1 MRMRDEQPD
10 DDRPLV
16 LVADDDAD
24 LRQYIVRVL
33 GELYRTEAV
42 GDGATALTAALA
54 QTPDVILTG
63 LMLPPLDGVGLM
75 AALRAD
81 PRTSGVPVI
90 MLTADAG
97 EDTTVDGLQRGA
109 DDFLVQPFGAGELLA
124 RVAIHLKMAR
134 LCRESSAAIQASADQ
149 FRALVNASS
158 DVVYRMN
165 ADWTELRHL
174 QGREFIADAHEPN
187 RSWLEKY
194 IHPDDRRLVTE
205 TIHVAVRSKG
215 PFELEHQV
223 VRTDGTL
230 GWTFSRAIPLLDTDG
245 AVIEWLGMA
254 SDVTVRKQAQVALRE
269 SEQEYH
275 ALFESM
281 DQGYCVIEMIFDAD
295 SRPIDY
301 RFLQVNPA
309 FEQHTGIRNAQGQ
322 RMREIAPDH
331 EVRWFEIYGRVAVTG
346 EAIRFVDQA
355 KGLGNRW
362 FDVYAFRLGS
372 SESHTV
378 AILFSDISARI
389 AAEGTLKA
397 SEDRSRSIL
406 DSITDGFFALDKDW
420 RLTFI
425 NAAAGQMMD
434 RAPSDLIGERLLD
447 VYPDLVGSEFE
458 QAYRRVLARQTAE
471 TFTAYYLNFDR
482 WYEVSAYP
490 ALTGLSLY
498 FRDVTDRRRVEHERE
513 QFAALV
519 EASPDFI
526 SVAGLDQRIRYV
538 NQAGTALS
546 GLTPDQLA
554 SISVRDFFHEDE
566 RDRIGSLIAGSE
578 NGEQVVVDS
587 HFQHLQTGELIPV
600 SWSLLRLRDTSG
612 NVNGYATVTRDLTER
627 NAAEILLRASEE
639 RRRLALDAAELGTWH
654 LEPESR
660 VVQTDARFRA
670 IFGATE
676 EMSDFLQL
684 FAVIHP
690 DDVSAVE
697 EALAMATRLEDPTPY
712 AVEYRVVHP
721 DGSLHWI
728 FAKGRSSVDGV
739 GATRRVT
746 SFDGTVADITD
757 RKQGEEERERLVAR
771 LQEQDQRKDE
781 FLATLAHELRNP
793 LAPIR
798 NGLQL
803 MRLTQGDADASERTR
818 SMMERQVGQMVH
830 LLDDLLDVS
839 RISRGKIS
847 LRKERI
853 ELTSAIAQAIEISR
867 PFIDQGG
874 HELVVDV
881 PPGPIHVDGDLT
893 RLAQVFSNVLNNAAK
908 YTPREGHIRLTVQ
921 QLGSD
926 AVVSVTDDGMG
937 IPTDMLSKIF
947 EMFTHVE
954 RNLER
959 SQSGLGI
966 GLSIVRRLV
975 ELHGGS
981 VEARSDGDGQ
991 GSELIV
997 RLPVDLSG
1005 VGPEPLDEATVAR
1018 PTAAYRILVVDDN
1031 VDSAESLATLLTIM
1045 GHETRMAHDGLEAV
1059 DVAEAFRPTV
1069 MMLDIG
1075 LPKLDGVEVCRRIR
1089 QQAWGK
1095 DIVVIALTGWGQ
1107 DADKRRTLDAG
1118 ADAHLVKPVA
1128 PAALEQLLAELTVS
1142 SN

>member
-1 MRMRDEQPD
+1 MRDEQPD

-16 LVADDDAD
+16 LVADDDDD
-24 LRQYIVRVL
+24 LRQYVVRVL
-33 GELYRTEAV
+33 GEHYRVEGVA
-42 GDGATALTAALA
+42 DGAAALTAALA
-54 QTPDVILTG
+54 QTPDLILTG
-63 LMLPPLDGVGLM
+63 LMLPPLNGVGLI
-75 AALRAD
+75 AAVRAD
-81 PRTSGVPVI
+81 PSLNGVPVI

-97 EDTTVDGLQRGA
+97 GDSTVEDMQQGA
-109 DDFLVQPFGAGELLA
+109 DDFLVQPFGANELLA
-124 RVAIHLKMAR
+124 RVAVHIKMAR
-134 LCRESSAAIQASADQ
+134 LCRENSAAIQASADQ

-165 ADWTELRHL
+165 ADWTEIRQLR
-174 QGREFIADAHEPN
+174 GREFIADADEPN

-194 IHPDDRRLVTE
+194 IHPDDRQLVTE
-205 TIHVAVRSKG
+205 TIHAAVRTKG

-223 VRTDGTL
+223 VRIDGTL

-245 AVIEWLGMA
+245 AVVEWLGMA
-254 SDVTVRKQAQVALRE
+254 SDVTARKQAQLALRE

-275 ALFESM
+275 ALFASM
-281 DQGYCVIEMIFDAD
+281 DQGYCVIKMIFDAD
-295 SRPIDY
+295 SRPTDY
-301 RFLQVNPA
+301 QFLQVNPA
-309 FEQHTGIRNAQGQ
+309 FEQHTGIRNARGR

-346 EAIRFVDQA
+346 EAIRFMDQA

-362 FDVYAFRLGS
+362 FDVYAFRLGG

-378 AILFSDISARI
+378 AILFSDISERI
-389 AAEGTLKA
+389 RAEDALKA

-406 DSITDGFFALDKDW
+406 DSITDGFFALDHDW

-425 NAAAGQMMD
+425 NPAAGQMMD
-434 RAPSDLIGERLLD
+434 RTPSDLIGERLLD

-458 QAYRRVLARQTAE
+458 RVYRRVVAGQTAE
-471 TFTAYYLNFDR
+471 SFTAYYPNFDR

-526 SVAGLDQRIRYV
+526 GVAGLDQRVAYV
-538 NQAGTALS
+538 NRAGMAMS

-554 SISVRDFFHEDE
+554 SMSVQDFFPLSE
-566 RDRIGSLIAGSE
+566 RDRILRLIAESE
-578 NGEQVVVDS
+578 DGKEVVVNTQ
-587 HFQHLQTGELIPV
+587 FEHLQTGQLISV
-600 SWSLLRLRDTSG
+600 SWSLLRLQDADG

-627 NAAEILLRASEE
+627 NAAEHLLRASEE

-654 LEPESR
+654 LEPVSR
-660 VVQTDARFRA
+660 VVQTDARFRT
-670 IFGATE
+670 IFGVTVE
-676 EMSDFLQL
+676 HSDFHQL
-684 FAVIHP
+684 FAAIHP
-690 DDVSAVE
+690 DDVSAVKE
-697 EALAMATRLEDPTPY
+697 AMAKATRPEDPTPY
-712 AVEYRVVHP
+712 AAEYRVIHP
-721 DGSLHWI
+721 DGSVRWI
-728 FAKGRSSVDGV
+728 FAKGRSSVDGI
-739 GATRRVT
+739 GTMRRVT

-757 RKQGEEERERLVAR
+757 RKRGEEERERLVAQ

-803 MRLTQGDADASERTR
+803 MRLTQGDADASDRTR

-853 ELTSAIAQAIEISR
+853 DLTSAIAQAIEISR

-874 HELVVDV
+874 HELVVDI
-881 PPGPIHVDGDLT
+881 PPSPIHVDGDLT

-954 RNLER
+954 RNPER

-981 VEARSDGDGQ
+981 VEARSDGNGK

-997 RLPVDLSG
+997 RLPVDLSD
-1005 VGPEPLDEATVAR
+1005 VGPKPLDVATVVR

-1045 GHETRMAHDGLEAV
+1045 GHDTRMAHDGLEAV
-1059 DVAEAFRPTV
+1059 DVAAAFRPTV

-1095 DIVVIALTGWGQ
+1095 DMVVIALTGWGQ
-1107 DADKRRTLDAG
+1107 DADKRRTLAAG

-1128 PAALEQLLAELTVS
+1128 PAALEQLLAGLTAAS
-1142 SN
+1142 D